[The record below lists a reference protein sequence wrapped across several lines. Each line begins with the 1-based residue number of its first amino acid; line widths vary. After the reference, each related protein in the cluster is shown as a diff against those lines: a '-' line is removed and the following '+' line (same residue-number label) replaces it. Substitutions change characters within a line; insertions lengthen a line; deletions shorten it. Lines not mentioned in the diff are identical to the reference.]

1 MIIIILFFHIWRL
14 CLTLKTLGVEKT
26 NTMLTLLIHIF
37 LNIYILFY
45 FFQIFFCFLSSSIL
59 TIIFRMK
66 NVLILFLNKNCVIDM
81 NINLFVYKLLCDIY
95 FKSLFFFFFWRRIR
109 IGRFLEIDEDIVT
122 GITELTDGAPISN
135 KTNIEKLPL

>member
-66 NVLILFLNKNCVIDM
+66 NVLILFSNKNCVIDM
-81 NINLFVYKLLCDIY
+81 NSNLFVYKLLCDIY
-95 FKSLFFFFFWRRIR
+95 FKSLFFFLKKNSDWEISWDRWRHCHRNNR
-109 IGRFLEIDEDIVT
+109 VDRWR
-122 GITELTDGAPISN
+122 
-135 KTNIEKLPL
+135 TNQ